1 MKRKY
6 VKPTI
11 ASERVFSLAAQAC
24 DVNMYCPGLCQ
35 SEIMYQS
42 TGCGYY
48 SWKVKDIFCGEITY
62 PLKEKT

>member
-24 DVNMYCPGLCQ
+24 DVNMYCPGACQ
-35 SEIMYQS
+35 SGIMYED
-42 TGCGYY
+42 CYPY
-48 SWKVKDIFCGEITY
+48 SWKVKNIFCGEITY
-62 PLKEKT
+62 PLKERT